1 MIRVFILDDICL
13 NVDNDIDAQNLIK
26 QGAIEVEDLSIFHG
40 YENLVSPTN
49 TVVNDDG
56 SITFTLPSD
65 EEKEV
70 ERAEQEL
77 AITENRINEIK
88 EELLTAT
95 LLDDTETIDA
105 LKAEYKELLNE
116 EV

>member
-1 MIRVFILDDICL
+1 MNKYNVGDVFTNDDEYSARAEFCNENGFYISEMESLNGERRFQIC
-13 NVDNDIDAQNLIK
+13 
-26 QGAIEVEDLSIFHG
+26 AIEH
-40 YENLVSPTN
+40 
-49 TVVNDDG
+49 
-56 SITFTLPSD
+56 D
-65 EEKEV
+65 EEV

-77 AITENRINEIK
+77 TTTENRINEIK